1 MAKENNTTNP
11 FRSATP
17 NPVTF
22 SNQIQ
27 DENYGKRQSVINHEA
42 MRQQGCLVVD
52 RMTGIPALPCW
63 MRRGQTIFIKS
74 DAYVYTAY
82 AAVRVMD
89 RDGGDETTWR
99 KVYGGNISEVK
110 ATNSGENTDSVSFTY
125 TFPEP
130 TSKNIVMYIQ
140 MNTDYR
146 FYDGSGQLTASVTPG
161 QFNSI
166 GRQFVVPLGTSKIK
180 IEATT
185 YSLKTVLVAF
195 RDGTFMDPIRAPK
208 AFRFTGR
215 YEIDNLGLYAPVW
228 EHIPVRTRFV
238 RGKGQV
244 AMFDLFNRRST
255 NKVLPISVETALDSG
270 VILASDLQK
279 SEADIIRCIIPN
291 YNSNDIRIFIR
302 LRRGNSI
309 YVRGHTT
316 EDRTPMRFTYGR
328 EPGISY
334 SLQKIREYVIDPG
347 SNNANCKYAMSI
359 IGGGFVFRFLDIALV
374 RTGRNCKGK
383 MSPYVRSS
391 DRLYYRLT
399 YHKVGDVW
407 RFVRI

>member
-22 SNQIQ
+22 ADQIQ

-52 RMTGIPALPCW
+52 RVTVIPALPCW

-74 DAYVYTAY
+74 YAYISTAY

-99 KVYGGNISEVK
+99 KVYGANISEVK
-110 ATNSGENTDSVSFTY
+110 ATNNGSITDSVSFTY
-125 TFPEP
+125 TFSEP
-130 TSKNIVMYIQ
+130 TSKKIWMYLQ
-140 MNTDYR
+140 MCTDYY
-146 FYDGSGQLTASVTPG
+146 FYDDAGKVIGYANRKTSIYYSVP
-161 QFNSI
+161 
-166 GRQFVVPLGTSKIK
+166 VGTSKIK
-180 IEATT
+180 ISADTVI
-185 YSLKTVLVAF
+185 LKTVLVAF

-215 YEIDNLGLYAPVW
+215 YEVDSLGLRAPVW
-228 EHIPVRTRFV
+228 EQLPIRTRFV

-399 YHKVGDVW
+399 YHKVEDVW

>member
-22 SNQIQ
+22 ADQIQ

-52 RMTGIPALPCW
+52 RVTGIPALPCW

-74 DAYVYTAY
+74 DMPVYTTY

-89 RDGGDETTWR
+89 VNSDNDETTWR

-146 FYDGSGQLTASVTPG
+146 FYDGSGQLTASVTLD

-195 RDGTFMDPIRAPK
+195 REDIWNPLSAPK

-215 YEIDNLGLYAPVW
+215 YEIDSLGLRAPVW
-228 EHIPVRTRFV
+228 EQLPIRTRFV
-238 RGKGQV
+238 RGKGQM
-244 AMFDLFNRRST
+244 ALFDIQTGNTLNR
-255 NKVLPISVETALDSG
+255 VLPVSSVDSANTG
-270 VILASDLQK
+270 YITTGRDGLNVLGSIVDTPNTNDLRVL
-279 SEADIIRCIIPN
+279 IRKRC
-291 YNSNDIRIFIR
+291 
-302 LRRGNSI
+302 GNNHWLSCS
-309 YVRGHTT
+309 YRDT
-316 EDRTPMRFTYGR
+316 RTPRVYAFVPIDAGTV
-328 EPGISY
+328 
-334 SLQKIREYVIDPG
+334 LNKLREYIEDPV
-347 SNNANCKYAMSI
+347 SNKKIKNNYPMSFTS
-359 IGGGFVFRFLDIALV
+359 GYLYPQFVDIAIV
-374 RTGRNCKGK
+374 RIGKNSRGK
-383 MSPYVRSS
+383 MSPYIQSP
-391 DRLYYRLT
+391 DRLYYRLK
-399 YHKVGDVW
+399 YDKGNGYW
-407 RFVRI
+407 RFYRK

>member
-22 SNQIQ
+22 SDQIQ

-52 RMTGIPALPCW
+52 RVTGIPALPCW

-74 DAYVYTAY
+74 DASVSTAY

-99 KVYGGNISEVK
+99 KVYGANISEVK
-110 ATNSGENTDSVSFTY
+110 ATNNGSITDSVSFTY

-146 FYDGSGQLTASVTPG
+146 FYDGSGQLTASVPPG

-166 GRQFVVPLGTSKIK
+166 DRQFVVPLGTSKIK
-180 IEATT
+180 ISADTVI
-185 YSLKTVLVAF
+185 LKTVLVAF
-195 RDGTFMDPIRAPK
+195 REDTSNPILAPK

-215 YEIDNLGLYAPVW
+215 YEVDSLGLRAPVW
-228 EHIPVRTRFV
+228 EQLPIRTRFV
-238 RGKGQV
+238 RGKGQT
-244 AMFDLFNRRST
+244 ALFDIQTGNTLNRVLPVSSVDSANSGYITTDRYGLNILGSIINAPNT
-255 NKVLPISVETALDSG
+255 NDLKVL
-270 VILASDLQK
+270 
-279 SEADIIRCIIPN
+279 IRKRCGN
-291 YNSNDIRIFIR
+291 NHWLNNSYRD
-302 LRRGNSI
+302 
-309 YVRGHTT
+309 T
-316 EDRTPMRFTYGR
+316 RTPRVYVFIYTNADTVLRLLRGYIEDPVNYRNIKYDYPMSFTSGQLY
-328 EPGISY
+328 P
-334 SLQKIREYVIDPG
+334 Q
-347 SNNANCKYAMSI
+347 
-359 IGGGFVFRFLDIALV
+359 FVDIAIV
-374 RTGRNCKGK
+374 RIGK
-383 MSPYVRSS
+383 NSRGQMSPYIQSS
-391 DRLYYRLT
+391 DRLYYRLQYDT
-399 YHKVGDVW
+399 KTGCWKFYRK
-407 RFVRI
+407 

>member
-1 MAKENNTTNP
+1 
-11 FRSATP
+11 
-17 NPVTF
+17 
-22 SNQIQ
+22 
-27 DENYGKRQSVINHEA
+27 
-42 MRQQGCLVVD
+42 MREQGCLVVD
-52 RMTGIPALPCW
+52 RVTVIPALPCW

-74 DAYVYTAY
+74 DASVSTAY

-99 KVYGGNISEVK
+99 KVYGANISEVK
-110 ATNSGENTDSVSFTY
+110 ATNNGSITDSVSFTY

-130 TSKNIVMYIQ
+130 TSKQVWMYLQ
-140 MNTDYR
+140 MHTDYY
-146 FYDGSGQLTASVTPG
+146 FYDDTGKVIGYANRRT
-161 QFNSI
+161 SI
-166 GRQFVVPLGTSKIK
+166 YYPVPFGTSKIK
-180 IEATT
+180 ISANTVI
-185 YSLKTVLVAF
+185 LKTVLVAF
-195 RDGTFMDPIRAPK
+195 RDGTFTDPIRAPK

-215 YEIDNLGLYAPVW
+215 YEVDSLGLRAPVW
-228 EHIPVRTRFV
+228 EQLPIRTRFV

-309 YVRGHTT
+309 YVCGHTT
-316 EDRTPMRFTYGR
+316 GNRTPMRFTYGR

-399 YHKVGDVW
+399 YHKVEDVW

>member
-22 SNQIQ
+22 ADQIQ

-52 RMTGIPALPCW
+52 RVTGIPALPCW

-74 DAYVYTAY
+74 DMPVYTTY

-89 RDGGDETTWR
+89 VNSDNDETTWR

-146 FYDGSGQLTASVTPG
+146 FYDGSGQLTASVTPD

-195 RDGTFMDPIRAPK
+195 REDIWNPLSAPK

-215 YEIDNLGLYAPVW
+215 YEVDSLGLRAPVW
-228 EHIPVRTRFV
+228 EQLPIRTRFV
-238 RGKGQV
+238 RGKGQM
-244 AMFDLFNRRST
+244 ALFDIQTGNTLNRVLPVSSVDSANSGYITPGRDGLNVLGSIVDTPNT
-255 NKVLPISVETALDSG
+255 NDLKVLIRKRCGNNHFYANTYNETRSSRVYAFVPIDAGTVLNK
-270 VILASDLQK
+270 L
-279 SEADIIRCIIPN
+279 
-291 YNSNDIRIFIR
+291 
-302 LRRGNSI
+302 
-309 YVRGHTT
+309 
-316 EDRTPMRFTYGR
+316 
-328 EPGISY
+328 
-334 SLQKIREYVIDPG
+334 REYIEDPA
-347 SNNANCKYAMSI
+347 SNKKIKNNYPMSFTS
-359 IGGGFVFRFLDIALV
+359 GYLYPQFVDIAIV
-374 RTGRNCKGK
+374 RIGKNSRGK
-383 MSPYVRSS
+383 MSPYIQSS
-391 DRLYYRLT
+391 DRLYYRLQ
-399 YHKVGDVW
+399 YDKGNGCW
-407 RFVRI
+407 RFYRK

>member
-22 SNQIQ
+22 ADQIQ

-52 RMTGIPALPCW
+52 RVTGIPALPCW

-74 DAYVYTAY
+74 DMPVYTTY

-110 ATNSGENTDSVSFTY
+110 ATNSGESTDSVSFTY

-146 FYDGSGQLTASVTPG
+146 FYDGSGQLTASVPPG

-166 GRQFVVPLGTSKIK
+166 DRQFVVPLGTSKIK
-180 IEATT
+180 ISADTVI
-185 YSLKTVLVAF
+185 LKTVLVAF
-195 RDGTFMDPIRAPK
+195 RDGTFMDPILAPK

-215 YEIDNLGLYAPVW
+215 NEVDSLGLRAPVW
-228 EHIPVRTRFV
+228 EQLPIRTRFV
-238 RGKGQV
+238 RGKGQM
-244 AMFDLFNRRST
+244 ALFDIQTGNTLNRVLPVSSVDSANSGYITTGRDGLNVLGSIVDTPNT
-255 NKVLPISVETALDSG
+255 NDLKVL
-270 VILASDLQK
+270 
-279 SEADIIRCIIPN
+279 IRKRC
-291 YNSNDIRIFIR
+291 
-302 LRRGNSI
+302 GNSHF
-309 YVRGHTT
+309 YANTYNET
-316 EDRTPMRFTYGR
+316 RTPRVYAFVPIDAGTV
-328 EPGISY
+328 
-334 SLQKIREYVIDPG
+334 LNKLREYIEDHV
-347 SNNANCKYAMSI
+347 SNKKIKNNYPMSFTS
-359 IGGGFVFRFLDIALV
+359 GYLYPQFVDIAIV
-374 RTGRNCKGK
+374 RIGKNSRGK
-383 MSPYVRSS
+383 MSPYIQSP
-391 DRLYYRLT
+391 DRLYYRLK
-399 YHKVGDVW
+399 YDKGNGYW
-407 RFVRI
+407 RFYRK